1 MSFLT
6 HQITKKISQLLI
18 NSEYLVTQ
26 ENMVSKLILKG
37 LCHEMDIFMKAYI
50 VTSNMLSVLYSI
62 CADGF

>member
-1 MSFLT
+1 
-6 HQITKKISQLLI
+6 
-18 NSEYLVTQ
+18 
-26 ENMVSKLILKG
+26 MVSKLILKG